1 MSKYMIVASLTN
13 GKNTKLAYRC
23 FTDNLNDKLK
33 SIHDKLDD
41 TQAEIAVYRPLYGD
55 MDENMMLPEVKIY
68 TDISAFKDSI
78 LDIAKEKV
86 C

>member
-1 MSKYMIVASLTN
+1 MIVASLTN
-13 GKNTKLAYRC
+13 GENTKLAYRC
-23 FTDNLNDKLK
+23 FKDNLNDKLK

-41 TQAEIAVYRPLYGD
+41 TQAEIAVYRSLYGD
-55 MDENMMLPEVKIY
+55 MDENMMLPGVKIY

>member
-1 MSKYMIVASLTN
+1 MIVASLTN

-23 FTDNLNDKLK
+23 FTDNLTDKLK

-41 TQAEIAVYRPLYGD
+41 TQAEIAVYRSLYGD